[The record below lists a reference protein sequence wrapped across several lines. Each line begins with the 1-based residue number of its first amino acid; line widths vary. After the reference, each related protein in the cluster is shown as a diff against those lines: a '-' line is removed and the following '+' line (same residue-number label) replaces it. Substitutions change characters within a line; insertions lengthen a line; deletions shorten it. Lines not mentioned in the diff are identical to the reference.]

1 MGGNQGKTS
10 SHLVTR
16 IKERSPSLKTT
27 VPSEV
32 AGGLSRKTWPYLL
45 FIYLYM
51 TGLMGSEE
59 RCAKVK

>member
-10 SHLVTR
+10 SHLVPRT
-16 IKERSPSLKTT
+16 KEGSSSLKTT

-45 FIYLYM
+45 FFYLYM
-51 TGLMGSEE
+51 TGLMGFEE
-59 RCAKVK
+59 RCVKMK